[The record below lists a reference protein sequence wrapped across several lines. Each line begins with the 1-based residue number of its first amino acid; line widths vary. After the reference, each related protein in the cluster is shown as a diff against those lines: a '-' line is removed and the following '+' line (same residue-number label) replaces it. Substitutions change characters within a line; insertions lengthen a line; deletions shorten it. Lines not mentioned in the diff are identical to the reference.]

1 MCKIINES
9 MNTITNS
16 LFIVVRGV
24 FVLYLQNVHCRAPRV
39 NPPDRAPRAPPLYF
53 TVYLVRLCVL
63 SCKPLVS
70 MSMFQPL

>member
-39 NPPDRAPRAPPLYF
+39 NPRAARPSALLYRDPC
-53 TVYLVRLCVL
+53 T
-63 SCKPLVS
+63 
-70 MSMFQPL
+70 

>member
-9 MNTITNS
+9 NTITNS

-53 TVYLVRLCVL
+53 TVYGGPFTVL
-63 SCKPLVS
+63 STALCTKL
-70 MSMFQPL
+70 